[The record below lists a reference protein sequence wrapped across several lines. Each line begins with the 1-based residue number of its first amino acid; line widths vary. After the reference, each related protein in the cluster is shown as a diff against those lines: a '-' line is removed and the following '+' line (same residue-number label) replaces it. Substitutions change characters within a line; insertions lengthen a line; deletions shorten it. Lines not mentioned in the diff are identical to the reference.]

1 MAYKSIGQVLK
12 ERRIEAGLNLETT
25 EKLTNIQRTFIV
37 ALEHND
43 YDTLPGEFYAK
54 AYLKQYATRLGM
66 DPQPL
71 LDAYDHNELIEVPDK
86 HTGDTIELKR
96 SELEDTNEFVGLSD
110 DVEARLSG
118 REKIGQSVKHY
129 LPFVTLLS
137 IALLILGTV
146 AYVVIKNYD
155 KLESKSTM
163 VSKSKQ
169 SSETSEK
176 SESSKSEPASTS
188 ESSSVSSSV
197 DPLQVTSTLE
207 NGNLTVAV
215 TGAEN
220 PAKLML
226 SVDPGVQA
234 WVSVSNS
241 DLANGTTLSD
251 AANNQVATLTS
262 GAPESVVRLGVV
274 DGVTIQIGNKA
285 IDLSQLQGQTVT
297 NITVKVEYR

>member
-71 LDAYDHNELIEVPDK
+71 LDAYDNNELIEVPDK

-96 SELEDTNEFVGLSD
+96 SELEDTSEFTGLAD
-110 DVEARLSG
+110 DVNEHLSRKDG
-118 REKIGQSVKHY
+118 IGSSVKHY

-155 KLESKSTM
+155 KLENKSTL
-163 VSKSKQ
+163 VSKSKARASEASA
-169 SSETSEK
+169 SSEEQSVES
-176 SESSKSEPASTS
+176 SESSA
-188 ESSSVSSSV
+188 SSVSSSV

-220 PAKLML
+220 PLKLTL
-226 SVDPGVQA
+226 SVDPGLQA

-241 DLANGTTLSD
+241 DLAGGTTLSD
-251 AANNQVATLTS
+251 AANNQVATLTA
-262 GAPESVVRLGVV
+262 GATESVVRLGVV